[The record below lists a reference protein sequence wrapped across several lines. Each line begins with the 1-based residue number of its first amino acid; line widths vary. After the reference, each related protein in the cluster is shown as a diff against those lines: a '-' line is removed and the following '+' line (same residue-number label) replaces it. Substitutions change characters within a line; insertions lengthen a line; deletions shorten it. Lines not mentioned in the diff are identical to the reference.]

1 MKHIKPFVIG
11 VIGGSGTGKT
21 YFAKYVQSLTKG
33 SFIEGDVIGHE
44 VLLMSS
50 IQQEL
55 VSSFGQGVVKDGL
68 VDRQCLGA
76 IVFNDHA
83 KLLTLNKI
91 MHPVM
96 KDVIREQ
103 VAKTSQHVVIL
114 EAAVMIEAGFHEL
127 VDQMVYVK
135 ADEEVRL
142 QRLIKGRKIDRDR
155 AIAMIHSGRG
165 DYRDYSHIILD
176 TSYGIELLKKELDCL
191 IDSLLEA
198 MNESI
203 N

>member
-21 YFAKYVQSLTKG
+21 YFAKYVQSLTEG